1 MYQTANLYLS
11 PDMKMAEVVLNNPYL
26 MLLLEHFG
34 ISAPLQEKTIREIC
48 DEHKLHPEVFLTFA
62 HLYNGVDYKPAERF
76 TYREVRSIINYLSN
90 SHSYY
95 LAEIYPNILKLIQEM
110 FKDKSQPEQ
119 AMVEKFFNNYFNEVR
134 EHLDYEN
141 ETVFPYI
148 TKLYQKIAERGNVTL
163 PDTYS
168 VADYQEHHDDI
179 EEKLTDLTNLL
190 VKYLPNND
198 EPQVRRKLL
207 FTLFELDYDLTI
219 HSKIEDQILIPLV
232 QQMEN
237 YLSRKTT

>member
-62 HLYNGVDYKPAERF
+62 NLYNGVDYKPAERF
-76 TYREVRSIINYLSN
+76 THREVRSIINYLSN

-110 FKDKSQPEQ
+110 FRDKSQPEQ
-119 AMVEKFFNNYFNEVR
+119 AMVEKFFNNYFDEVR
-134 EHLDYEN
+134 EHLNYEN
-141 ETVFPYI
+141 EIVFPYI
-148 TKLYQKIAERGNVTL
+148 TKLYQKIEQRGNVNL

-168 VADYQEHHDDI
+168 VADYQDHHDDI

-198 EPQVRRKLL
+198 EQQIRRKLL

-232 QQMEN
+232 QQMED
-237 YLSRKTT
+237 YLSRNK

>member
-1 MYQTANLYLS
+1 
-11 PDMKMAEVVLNNPYL
+11 
-26 MLLLEHFG
+26 
-34 ISAPLQEKTIREIC
+34 
-48 DEHKLHPEVFLTFA
+48 
-62 HLYNGVDYKPAERF
+62 
-76 TYREVRSIINYLSN
+76 
-90 SHSYY
+90 
-95 LAEIYPNILKLIQEM
+95 
-110 FKDKSQPEQ
+110 
-119 AMVEKFFNNYFNEVR
+119 MVEKFFNNYFNEVR

-179 EEKLTDLTNLL
+179 EEKL
-190 VKYLPNND
+190 PNND